1 MHIEQVRKYVLASL
15 VCSVVMGH
23 SLAVAVLGV
32 ASKNQGGS
40 RQGLFVLSVLFGLLA
55 IGAVR
60 MINRRRLLTPWL
72 LCAAVIPSATY
83 LLYFQVIRG

>member
-40 RQGLFVLSVLFGLLA
+40 RQGLFVLSILFGLLG
-55 IGAVR
+55 IGAAR
-60 MINRRRLLTPWL
+60 LINRASLLTPWL
-72 LCAAVIPSATY
+72 LCAVIVPTATY
-83 LLYFQVIRG
+83 VVYFQVIKG